1 MNFKEIIKKYKWLL
15 LVILLLIIGI
25 VGFIVLNNNKKENKI
40 EPIAKELPLKID
52 KIPLTFNIVNN
63 ENVPVLEASYTNNSK
78 ETISRITL
86 DVLLKDTGET
96 IQLTSNEEI
105 QSGQTATL
113 QGTKAPMSGNVED
126 VEVLKYKIS
135 LSSGVYME
143 YDAKLKQ
150 YNWS

>member
-1 MNFKEIIKKYKWLL
+1 MNFKKFFKKYCM
-15 LVILLLIIGI
+15 ILLIIVI
-25 VGFIVLNNNKKENKI
+25 VIAGLGSYFVIKNNKKENTI
-40 EPIAKELPLKID
+40 EPIVKELPLKID

-63 ENVPVLEASYTNNSK
+63 GTALVLQANYTNNSK
-78 ETISRITL
+78 EIINRLTL

-96 IQLTSNEEI
+96 IQLTSNEVI
-105 QSGQTATL
+105 QPGQTATL
-113 QGTKAPMSGNVED
+113 QGTKAPTSGKVED